1 MSIKINFDAA
11 GNPEEPTIVL
21 AKRNG
26 DRIGKINAKDI
37 ELTDNLNDAAEMSF
51 TVYKYVDGV
60 KDQLWDKITN
70 FKLVYCVEWNQFF
83 EITVEVNESADI
95 KKTISC
101 TALGPA
107 ELGQI
112 MLYGVEINTETD
124 ISRDEYKIP
133 TVLYRENNHE
143 ASLLHRIMEKA
154 PHYTIGHVDAT
165 IANIQ
170 RTFTF
175 DDKSIYDAL
184 QDIAEE
190 INCLFVF
197 SASLDENNKLVRKI
211 SAYDLESNCKKCG
224 NRDEFV
230 DKCPKCENTDITEG
244 YGKDTTIFVTADEL
258 GDNIQLSTDT
268 DEIKNCF
275 KLEAGDDLM
284 NATIKSCNPN
294 GSDYIWYLS
303 DAMKEDMSKELV
315 KAIDGEVIDGKV
327 IGGYN
332 QKYNSYQTDD
342 ITIED
347 KENKP
352 IEKYN
357 NIVAKYNK
365 IVEKYNGAK
374 YGKNNFASI
383 SVTSKGCPNFKG
395 FTSLINTY
403 YDVVDLSLYLKSS
416 LMPTVDT
423 STPTVDDMIKRLT
436 VENISP
442 VAVNKSSN
450 SKINALKSLS
460 KTSADGLVLS
470 MAKTLVDGRFKV
482 EVASSS
488 LDDYKDGDLT
498 RTWTGTFTVTNYS
511 DKDNSKTMNESIK
524 VVINDEYETFIKR
537 KIDQALANTDEENVS
552 TSGLFKLG
560 IDGFKNKSET
570 DKTDNWI
577 NNFKEQLAY
586 YSLNRLKSFLDACD
600 SCLDIMYENG
610 VANKETWGTGSNKD
624 ANLYENLYVPYMK
637 MEKAIVAEIAVRD
650 SEIATVCGEKDDK
663 GNLKT
668 TGVQNII
675 EDKRSEIQEELD
687 FKKYLDS
694 VGSDLWLEFCSFR
707 RDDKYSNDNYISD
720 GLNNAELIA
729 KAKEFIE
736 VAQKEIYKSAELQR
750 SVSSDLKNL
759 LVMKKFRPLVQY
771 FEVGNWIRILVD
783 DEVYKLRLTSY
794 TIDYDDIDS
803 ISVDFAD
810 EVRAASNVRSVQ
822 DVLSQASSMAT
833 SYSSTQRQAKQ
844 GEKSNNVIGSWF
856 ENGLDTTNTKIVGG
870 ADGQSQTWDNHGILL
885 REYNV
890 GQNEYSPEQM
900 KIINSTIAITDD
912 NWETTKTAIGK
923 YYYYKDGE
931 RKMTYGVNAETVVGK
946 LLIGEQIELNNSG
959 NSMMFNENGL
969 TMENNVNK
977 ISIDPDNDT
986 PLFSIK
992 KKTKEQDGNYKY
1004 ANIFNLD
1011 SSGNV
1016 VITGSIVATNITL
1029 SEGAKVNKTDSIGL
1043 SDVALDGKY
1052 TNLIGDETKSG
1063 QVLRLST
1070 DGKVDSF
1077 MLSEVATTSSYSDLS
1092 SKLNLKTVAT
1102 SGKYSDLTDTPAL
1115 KAVATS
1121 GSYNDLSDKPA
1132 LKTIATSG
1140 KYTDLIVNKSDAE
1153 KLLYVDKDGNVTT
1166 ISIAVLK
1173 QKLT

>member
-37 ELTDNLNDAAEMSF
+37 ELTGNLNDAAEMSF

-70 FKLVYCVEWNQFF
+70 FKFVYCIEWNQFF
-83 EITVEVNESADI
+83 EITVEVNESVDI
-95 KKTISC
+95 KKTVSC

-175 DDKSIYDAL
+175 DDKSIYDAF
-184 QDIAEE
+184 QDIAKE
-190 INCLFVF
+190 IDCLFVF

-230 DKCPKCENTDITEG
+230 DKCPKCESTDITEG
-244 YGKDTTIFVTADEL
+244 YGNDTTIFVTADEL

-303 DAMKEDMSKELV
+303 DAMKEDMSDKLKKKIMSYDELY
-315 KAIDGEVIDGKV
+315 ATH
-327 IGGYN
+327 
-332 QKYNSYQTDD
+332 Q
-342 ITIED
+342 
-347 KENKP
+347 
-352 IEKYN
+352 
-357 NIVAKYNK
+357 
-365 IVEKYNGAK
+365 
-374 YGKNNFASI
+374 
-383 SVTSKGCPNFKG
+383 TSKI
-395 FTSLINTY
+395 SLNQG
-403 YDVVDLSLYLKSS
+403 SLDSYNEIVNRYKTDKNKL
-416 LMPTVDT
+416 
-423 STPTVDDMIKRLT
+423 
-436 VENISP
+436 ENISNPIDGYPSLIEAYYNTMDLYLYLNNSMMPDAGLEKTTAEKEAAKLTADALSP
-442 VAVNKSSN
+442 VSTSSALKGVSVSTADSIVLSAAKVLVDSRYKVKIVDGSTLTPYSN
-450 SKINALKSLS
+450 S
-460 KTSADGLVLS
+460 
-470 MAKTLVDGRFKV
+470 
-482 EVASSS
+482 
-488 LDDYKDGDLT
+488 LDY
-498 RTWTGTFTVTNYS
+498 RTWSGQFVVTSYS
-511 DKDNSKTMNESIK
+511 
-524 VVINDEYETFIKR
+524 NDEDTKTTD
-537 KIDQALANTDEENVS
+537 KIDVNIDENYENFVKQKIDKILNKGDAEDVS
-552 TSGLFKLG
+552 ISGLFKKELE
-560 IDGFKNKSET
+560 DFKIEIAK
-570 DKTDNWI
+570 
-577 NNFKEQLAY
+577 
-586 YSLNRLKSFLDACD
+586 YSLKRLTSFYDACQ
-600 SCLDIMYENG
+600 SCIDILVEQG
-610 VANKETWGTGSNKD
+610 IADGKTWGDKNP
-624 ANLYENLYVPYMK
+624 NLYEKMYEPYVAKLNAISDEMK
-637 MEKAIVAEIAVRD
+637 IRQEQIYKVVGI
-650 SEIATVCGEKDDK
+650 KDENGDI
-663 GNLKT
+663 KT
-668 TGVQNII
+668 YGLQNYI
-675 EDKRSEIQEELD
+675 EDKKTEIQKALD
-687 FKKYLDS
+687 FQKYL
-694 VGSDLWLEFCSFR
+694 GSDLWLEFCSFR

-750 SVSSDLKNL
+750 SISSDLKNL
-759 LVMKKFRPLVQY
+759 LVMKKFKPLVKY

-783 DEVYKLRLTSY
+783 EEVYKLRLTSY

-844 GEKSNNVIGSWF
+844 GEKSNDVIGSWF

-931 RKMTYGVNAETVVGK
+931 RKMAYGVNAETVVGK
-946 LLIGEQIELNNSG
+946 LLLGEQIELNNTGGTMSFD
-959 NSMMFNENGL
+959 NNGL
-969 TMENNVNK
+969 IIQNESASVT
-977 ISIDPDNDT
+977 IDPNDNT
-986 PLFSIK
+986 PVFAIK
-992 KKTKEQDGNYKY
+992 NKENDK
-1004 ANIFNLD
+1004 NIFVVDTTGTLTITGKINATDVSFVGGNDKNTNITGFADIAFNGDYTNLTGGKVSD
-1011 SSGNV
+1011 SGNV
-1016 VITGSIVATNITL
+1016 LMFDN
-1029 SEGAKVNKTDSIGL
+1029 E
-1043 SDVALDGKY
+1043 
-1052 TNLIGDETKSG
+1052 
-1063 QVLRLST
+1063 
-1070 DGKVDSF
+1070 GKVK
-1077 MLSEVATTSSYSDLS
+1077 
-1092 SKLNLKTVAT
+1092 SKKIA
-1102 SGKYSDLTDTPAL
+1102 
-1115 KAVATS
+1115 AVAKS
-1121 GSYNDLSDKPA
+1121 GSYDDLLNKPI
-1132 LKTIATSG
+1132 LFSGSYDDLLNKPTLFSGSYDDLLNKPTLFSG
-1140 KYTDLIVNKSDAE
+1140 KYTDLTGKTSEAG
-1153 KLLYVDKDGNVTT
+1153 KLLYVNASGGVTT
-1166 ISIAVLK
+1166 LSIADLK
-1173 QKLT
+1173 KELEKLN

>member
-37 ELTDNLNDAAEMSF
+37 DLTDNLNDAAEMSF

-70 FKLVYCVEWNQFF
+70 FKLAYCVEWNQFF
-83 EITVEVNESADI
+83 EITVEVNESVDI
-95 KKTISC
+95 KKTVSC

-184 QDIAEE
+184 KDVAKE
-190 INCLFVF
+190 IDCLFVF

-230 DKCPKCENTDITEG
+230 GKCPKCESTDITEG
-244 YGKDTTIFVTADEL
+244 YGNDTTIFVTADEL

-303 DAMKEDMSKELV
+303 DAMKEDMSDELKE
-315 KAIDGEVIDGKV
+315 KIR
-327 IGGYN
+327 
-332 QKYNSYQTDD
+332 SYDNLYATHQ
-342 ITIED
+342 
-347 KENKP
+347 
-352 IEKYN
+352 
-357 NIVAKYNK
+357 
-365 IVEKYNGAK
+365 
-374 YGKNNFASI
+374 
-383 SVTSKGCPNFKG
+383 TSKISLNKG
-395 FTSLINTY
+395 SLDSYNEIVNKYKT
-403 YDVVDLSLYLKSS
+403 DKNKL
-416 LMPTVDT
+416 
-423 STPTVDDMIKRLT
+423 
-436 VENISP
+436 ENISDPIDGYPSLIEAYYNTMDLYLYLNDSMMPDAGLEGTTAEKEAAKLTADALSP
-442 VAVNKSSN
+442 VSTSSALKGVSVSTADSIVLSAAKVLVDSRYKVKIADGSTLTPYSN
-450 SKINALKSLS
+450 S
-460 KTSADGLVLS
+460 
-470 MAKTLVDGRFKV
+470 
-482 EVASSS
+482 
-488 LDDYKDGDLT
+488 LDY
-498 RTWTGTFTVTNYS
+498 RTWNGQFVVTSYS
-511 DKDNSKTMNESIK
+511 
-524 VVINDEYETFIKR
+524 NDEDTKTTD
-537 KIDQALANTDEENVS
+537 KIDVNIDENYENFVKQKIDKILNKGDAEDVS
-552 TSGLFKLG
+552 ISGLFKKELE
-560 IDGFKNKSET
+560 DFKIEIAK
-570 DKTDNWI
+570 
-577 NNFKEQLAY
+577 
-586 YSLNRLKSFLDACD
+586 YSLKRLTSFYDACQ
-600 SCLDIMYENG
+600 SCIDILVEQG
-610 VANKETWGTGSNKD
+610 IADGKTWGDKNP
-624 ANLYENLYVPYMK
+624 NLYEKMYKPYVDKLNAISNEMK
-637 MEKAIVAEIAVRD
+637 IRQEQIYKVVGI
-650 SEIATVCGEKDDK
+650 KDENGDIK
-663 GNLKT
+663 IYGL
-668 TGVQNII
+668 QNYI
-675 EDKRSEIQEELD
+675 EDKKTEIQKSLD
-687 FKKYLDS
+687 FQKYL
-694 VGSDLWLEFCSFR
+694 GSDLWLEFCSFR

-759 LVMKKFRPLVQY
+759 LVMKKFKPLVQY

-870 ADGQSQTWDNHGILL
+870 ADGQSQIWDNHGILL

-912 NWETTKTAIGK
+912 NWETIKTAIGK

-931 RKMTYGVNAETVVGK
+931 RKMAYGVNAETVVGK
-946 LLIGEQIELNNSG
+946 LLLGEQIELNNTGGTMSFDNNG
-959 NSMMFNENGL
+959 LIIQNESASVTIDPNDSTPVFAIKNKEKNENIFLVDTTGTL
-969 TMENNVNK
+969 TITGK
-977 ISIDPDNDT
+977 INATDVSFVGGNDKNT
-986 PLFSIK
+986 
-992 KKTKEQDGNYKY
+992 
-1004 ANIFNLD
+1004 NITGFADIAFNGGYTNLTGGKAGD
-1011 SSGNV
+1011 SGNV
-1016 VITGSIVATNITL
+1016 LMFDDEGKVKSKKIAAGDVTGLA
-1029 SEGAKVNKTDSIGL
+1029 
-1043 SDVALDGKY
+1043 DVA
-1052 TNLIGDETKSG
+1052 KSG
-1063 QVLRLST
+1063 
-1070 DGKVDSF
+1070 
-1077 MLSEVATTSSYSDLS
+1077 SYNDL
-1092 SKLNLKTVAT
+1092 LNKPTLF
-1102 SGKYSDLTDTPAL
+1102 
-1115 KAVATS
+1115 S
-1121 GSYNDLSDKPA
+1121 GSYNDLSNKPTLFSGSYNDLLNKPT

-1140 KYTDLIVNKSDAE
+1140 KYTDLTGDVSEAG
-1153 KLLYVDKDGNVTT
+1153 KLLYVDTDGSVTT
-1166 ISIAVLK
+1166 ISIADLK
-1173 QKLT
+1173 RKLS

>member
-83 EITVEVNESADI
+83 EITVEVNESVDI
-95 KKTISC
+95 KKTVSC

-184 QDIAEE
+184 RDIAEE
-190 INCLFVF
+190 IDCLFVF

-230 DKCPKCENTDITEG
+230 GKCPKCKSTDITEG

-303 DAMKEDMSKELV
+303 DAMKEDMSDELV
-315 KAIDGEVIDGKV
+315 EAIDD
-327 IGGYN
+327 YN
-332 QKYNSYQTDD
+332 KKYNSYQTDD
-342 ITIED
+342 IIVKNKED
-347 KENKP
+347 KIVK
-352 IEKYN
+352 KYN
-357 NIVAKYNK
+357 DIVAKYNK
-365 IVEKYNGAK
+365 IIEKYNDAK

-383 SVTSKGCPNFKG
+383 PVTSEGCPNFKG

-416 LMPTVDT
+416 LMPAVDT

-436 VENISP
+436 SENISP
-442 VAVNKSSN
+442 VAVNRSSN
-450 SKINALKSLS
+450 SEINALRSLS
-460 KTSADGLVLS
+460 KTTADSLVLS
-470 MAKTLVDGRFKV
+470 MAKTLIDGRFKV
-482 EVASSS
+482 EV
-488 LDDYKDGDLT
+488 DDGSALSEYEDGKLT
-498 RTWTGTFTVTNYS
+498 RTWTGKFIVTNYS
-511 DKDNSKTMNESIK
+511 DKDNPKKMDNSIE
-524 VVINDEYETFIKR
+524 VEINDKYETFIKR
-537 KIDQALANTDEENVS
+537 KIDKALANTDEENVS
-552 TSGLFKLG
+552 ISGLFKLG
-560 IDGFKNKSET
+560 ID
-570 DKTDNWI
+570 
-577 NNFKEQLAY
+577 NFKEQPEKDNFKKQLTY

-624 ANLYENLYVPYMK
+624 ANLYDNLYIPYTKMK
-637 MEKAIVAEIAVRD
+637 DAIAEEIAVRD
-650 SEIATVCGEKDDK
+650 SEISTVCGVKDDED
-663 GNLKT
+663 NLKI

-694 VGSDLWLEFCSFR
+694 VSSDLWLEFCSFR

-750 SVSSDLKNL
+750 SISSDLKNL
-759 LVMKKFRPLVQY
+759 LVMKKFKPLVQY

-783 DEVYKLRLTSY
+783 EEVYKLRLTSY

-810 EVRAASNVRSVQ
+810 EVRADSNVRSVQ

-844 GEKSNNVIGSWF
+844 GEKSNNVIDSWF

-912 NWETTKTAIGK
+912 NWETIKTAIGK

-931 RKMTYGVNAETVVGK
+931 RKMAYGVNAETVVGK
-946 LLIGEQIELNNSG
+946 LLLGEQIELNNTGGTMSFDNNG
-959 NSMMFNENGL
+959 LIIQNESASVTIDPNDSTPVFAIKNKEKNENIFLVDTTGTL
-969 TMENNVNK
+969 TITGK
-977 ISIDPDNDT
+977 INATDVSFVGGNDKNT
-986 PLFSIK
+986 
-992 KKTKEQDGNYKY
+992 
-1004 ANIFNLD
+1004 NITGFADIAFNGGYTNLTGGKAGD
-1011 SSGNV
+1011 SGNV
-1016 VITGSIVATNITL
+1016 LMFDDEGKVKSKKIAAGDVTGLA
-1029 SEGAKVNKTDSIGL
+1029 
-1043 SDVALDGKY
+1043 DVANSGSYNDLLNKPTLADVA
-1052 TNLIGDETKSG
+1052 KSG
-1063 QVLRLST
+1063 
-1070 DGKVDSF
+1070 
-1077 MLSEVATTSSYSDLS
+1077 SYNDL
-1092 SKLNLKTVAT
+1092 LNKPTLF
-1102 SGKYSDLTDTPAL
+1102 
-1115 KAVATS
+1115 S
-1121 GSYNDLSDKPA
+1121 GSYNDLSDTPK
-1132 LKTIATSG
+1132 LKHVATSG
-1140 KYTDLIVNKSDAE
+1140 RYTDLTGDVSEAG
-1153 KLLYVDKDGNVTT
+1153 KLLYVDTDGSVTT
-1166 ISIAVLK
+1166 ISIADLK
-1173 QKLT
+1173 RKLS